1 MITNYPDVG
10 RRIADTG
17 AGARD
22 KEAGEAGMMPEDRS
36 CAKEEKTA
44 YAAWMAETV
53 EPYLKEHG
61 EKGYLKMEDG
71 MSIAYRRYFLPDA
84 GKCVVI
90 SHGFCEFAEKY
101 NEVAYRF
108 LQAGYS
114 VYVPEH
120 RGHGYSGREVDD
132 PELVHVQSY
141 DCYAAD
147 LARFVETVVSPG
159 AEHRIVFAHSM
170 GGAIAILALER
181 YPQLFE
187 AAVLSAPMCAMQT
200 GKYPRFLAKLLA
212 EFCCLTGKGK
222 CFATLAGQQ
231 GFSETPQFEGSSCL
245 SKERYDYMF
254 QKRLLDE
261 HYRTYG
267 GSYAWVRAGLRASRK
282 LMRRENLAKIKVPVL
297 LFAAGRDHMVDN
309 DAIARFAEE
318 TERTKLFFM
327 PDSRH
332 EIFNADER
340 TRAKY
345 YDEIFRF
352 IKEEEVKDYE
362 NENEQTRKILGT
374 V

>member
-1 MITNYPDVG
+1 
-10 RRIADTG
+10 
-17 AGARD
+17 
-22 KEAGEAGMMPEDRS
+22 MPEDRS

-44 YAAWMAETV
+44 YAVWMAETV

-159 AEHRIVFAHSM
+159 EEHRIVFAHSM

-267 GSYAWVRAGLRASRK
+267 GSYAWVRAGLRARCRCCFLQQVVTTWWITMRSRG
-282 LMRRENLAKIKVPVL
+282 LRRRRSGQSFSLCRIPDMRFLTRMSGRARNIMMKYSAL
-297 LFAAGRDHMVDN
+297 L
-309 DAIARFAEE
+309 
-318 TERTKLFFM
+318 
-327 PDSRH
+327 
-332 EIFNADER
+332 
-340 TRAKY
+340 
-345 YDEIFRF
+345 
-352 IKEEEVKDYE
+352 
-362 NENEQTRKILGT
+362 RKKR
-374 V
+374 

>member
-1 MITNYPDVG
+1 
-10 RRIADTG
+10 
-17 AGARD
+17 
-22 KEAGEAGMMPEDRS
+22 MMPEDRS
-36 CAKEEKTA
+36 CAKEEKAA

-141 DCYAAD
+141 DSYAAD

-159 AEHRIVFAHSM
+159 EEHRIVFAHSM

-231 GFSETPQFEGSSCL
+231 PST
-245 SKERYDYMF
+245 
-254 QKRLLDE
+254 
-261 HYRTYG
+261 
-267 GSYAWVRAGLRASRK
+267 ARK
-282 LMRRENLAKIKVPVL
+282 LSSDRQNGYVQ
-297 LFAAGRDHMVDN
+297 RD
-309 DAIARFAEE
+309 I
-318 TERTKLFFM
+318 
-327 PDSRH
+327 P
-332 EIFNADER
+332 
-340 TRAKY
+340 
-345 YDEIFRF
+345 
-352 IKEEEVKDYE
+352 
-362 NENEQTRKILGT
+362 
-374 V
+374 

>member
-1 MITNYPDVG
+1 MTPENKK
-10 RRIADTG
+10 R
-17 AGARD
+17 AGAED
-22 KEAGEAGMMPEDRS
+22 AG
-36 CAKEEKTA
+36 

-71 MSIAYRRYFLPDA
+71 MSIAYRRYSLPDA

-108 LQAGYS
+108 LQEGYS

-132 PELVHVQSY
+132 LELVHVQSY
-141 DCYAAD
+141 DNYVTD
-147 LARFVETVVSPG
+147 FARFVETVVSPR
-159 AEHRIVFAHSM
+159 EEYRIVFAHSM

-200 GKYPRFLAKLLA
+200 GKYPRFAARLLA
-212 EFCCLTGKGK
+212 EFCCLTGKRK
-222 CFATLAGQQ
+222 CFARLAGQRS
-231 GFSETPQFEGSSCL
+231 FSETPQFEGSSCL
-245 SKERYDYMF
+245 SRERYDYMF

-267 GSYAWVRAGLRASRK
+267 GSYGWVLAGLRASRK
-282 LMRRENLAKIKVPVL
+282 LMRKENLAKIKTPVL
-297 LFAAGRDHMVDN
+297 LFAAGHDHMVDN
-309 DAIARFAEE
+309 DAIERFAELTNR
-318 TERTKLFFM
+318 TELFFM

-340 TRAKY
+340 TRTKY

>member
-1 MITNYPDVG
+1 
-10 RRIADTG
+10 
-17 AGARD
+17 
-22 KEAGEAGMMPEDRS
+22 
-36 CAKEEKTA
+36 
-44 YAAWMAETV
+44 
-53 EPYLKEHG
+53 
-61 EKGYLKMEDG
+61 
-71 MSIAYRRYFLPDA
+71 
-84 GKCVVI
+84 
-90 SHGFCEFAEKY
+90 
-101 NEVAYRF
+101 
-108 LQAGYS
+108 
-114 VYVPEH
+114 
-120 RGHGYSGREVDD
+120 
-132 PELVHVQSY
+132 
-141 DCYAAD
+141 
-147 LARFVETVVSPG
+147 
-159 AEHRIVFAHSM
+159 
-170 GGAIAILALER
+170 
-181 YPQLFE
+181 
-187 AAVLSAPMCAMQT
+187 MCAMQT

-231 GFSETPQFEGSSCL
+231 GFSETPQFEGSSCP

-267 GSYAWVRAGLRASRK
+267 GSYAWVRAGLRASRE

-309 DAIARFAEE
+309 DAIVRFVEE

>member
-1 MITNYPDVG
+1 
-10 RRIADTG
+10 
-17 AGARD
+17 
-22 KEAGEAGMMPEDRS
+22 MMPEDRS

-132 PELVHVQSY
+132 TELVHVQSY

-200 GKYPRFLAKLLA
+200 GKYPRFASA
-212 EFCCLTGKGK
+212 E
-222 CFATLAGQQ
+222 
-231 GFSETPQFEGSSCL
+231 
-245 SKERYDYMF
+245 
-254 QKRLLDE
+254 
-261 HYRTYG
+261 
-267 GSYAWVRAGLRASRK
+267 
-282 LMRRENLAKIKVPVL
+282 
-297 LFAAGRDHMVDN
+297 
-309 DAIARFAEE
+309 
-318 TERTKLFFM
+318 
-327 PDSRH
+327 
-332 EIFNADER
+332 
-340 TRAKY
+340 
-345 YDEIFRF
+345 
-352 IKEEEVKDYE
+352 
-362 NENEQTRKILGT
+362 
-374 V
+374 

>member
-1 MITNYPDVG
+1 MTLENRKCAAVE
-10 RRIADTG
+10 DTG
-17 AGARD
+17 
-22 KEAGEAGMMPEDRS
+22 
-36 CAKEEKTA
+36 
-44 YAAWMAETV
+44 YAVWMAETV
-53 EPYLKEHG
+53 EPYLKQHG
-61 EKGYLKMEDG
+61 ETGYLKTEDG
-71 MSIAYRRYFLPDA
+71 ISIAYRRCLLPGA
-84 GKCVVI
+84 RKCVVI

-114 VYVPEH
+114 VYLPEH

-141 DCYAAD
+141 DSYVTD
-147 LARFVETVVSPG
+147 FARFVETVVSPKE
-159 AEHRIVFAHSM
+159 EHRIVFAHSM

-187 AAVLSAPMCAMQT
+187 AAVLSAPMCGMQT
-200 GKYPRFLAKLLA
+200 GKYPRILAKLLA

-222 CFATLAGQQ
+222 CFAALAGQQ
-231 GFSETPQFEGSSCL
+231 GFSETPRFEGSSCI

-254 QKRLLDE
+254 QKRLLDK

-267 GSYAWVRAGLRASRK
+267 GSYAWVLAGLRASHE
-282 LMRRENLAKIKVPVL
+282 LMRKKNLTKIKVPVL

-309 DAIARFAEE
+309 DAIERFAEE
-318 TERTKLFFM
+318 TARTELFFM

>member
-1 MITNYPDVG
+1 
-10 RRIADTG
+10 
-17 AGARD
+17 
-22 KEAGEAGMMPEDRS
+22 MPEDKS
-36 CAKEEKTA
+36 CAKGEKTA

-61 EKGYLKMEDG
+61 EKGYLKIEDG
-71 MSIAYRRYFLPDA
+71 MSIAYRRYSLPDA

-108 LQAGYS
+108 L
-114 VYVPEH
+114 

-141 DCYAAD
+141 DSYAAD
-147 LARFVETVVSPG
+147 LAQFVETVVSPG
-159 AEHRIVFAHSM
+159 EEHRIVFAHSM

-187 AAVLSAPMCAMQT
+187 AAVLSAPMCDMQT

-267 GSYAWVRAGLRASRK
+267 GSYAWVWQRSRCRCCFLQQVVTTWWITMRSCGLWRRRSGQSFSLCRIPDMRF
-282 LMRRENLAKIKVPVL
+282 LMRMSGRVRNIMMKYSAL
-297 LFAAGRDHMVDN
+297 L
-309 DAIARFAEE
+309 
-318 TERTKLFFM
+318 
-327 PDSRH
+327 
-332 EIFNADER
+332 
-340 TRAKY
+340 
-345 YDEIFRF
+345 
-352 IKEEEVKDYE
+352 
-362 NENEQTRKILGT
+362 RKKR
-374 V
+374 

>member
-1 MITNYPDVG
+1 
-10 RRIADTG
+10 
-17 AGARD
+17 
-22 KEAGEAGMMPEDRS
+22 MMPEDKS

-159 AEHRIVFAHSM
+159 EEHRIVFAHSM
-170 GGAIAILALER
+170 GGAIAI
-181 YPQLFE
+181 
-187 AAVLSAPMCAMQT
+187 AA
-200 GKYPRFLAKLLA
+200 RLLA
-212 EFCCLTGKGK
+212 EFCCLAGKGK

-245 SKERYDYMF
+245 SRERYDYMF
-254 QKRLLDE
+254 QKRLLEE

-267 GSYAWVRAGLRASRK
+267 GSYAWVRAGLRASREQ
-282 LMRRENLAKIKVPVL
+282 MRRENLAKIKVPVL

-309 DAIARFAEE
+309 GAIKRFAEE
-318 TERTKLFFM
+318 TERTKIFFM

-340 TRAKY
+340 TRTKY

>member
-1 MITNYPDVG
+1 
-10 RRIADTG
+10 
-17 AGARD
+17 
-22 KEAGEAGMMPEDRS
+22 MMPEDKS

-159 AEHRIVFAHSM
+159 EEHRIVFAHSM

-200 GKYPRFLAKLLA
+200 GKYPRFAARLLA
-212 EFCCLTGKGK
+212 EFCCLAGKGK

-245 SKERYDYMF
+245 SRERYDYMF
-254 QKRLLDE
+254 QKRLLEE

-267 GSYAWVRAGLRASRK
+267 GSYAWVRAGLRASREQ
-282 LMRRENLAKIKVPVL
+282 MRRENLAKIKVPVL

-309 DAIARFAEE
+309 GAIKRFAEE
-318 TERTKLFFM
+318 TERTKIFFM

-340 TRAKY
+340 TRTKY

-362 NENEQTRKILGT
+362 NENEQTRKILDT